1 MNQSTFK
8 RKLLNMEELRKI
20 ADSPIWNQGDTQGIY
35 NFPLPE
41 DRDFMEDGKRLAVGN
56 PEDETYIIGPYYA
69 ATSPQSH
76 IGPYK
81 WAIDFLVPD
90 GTEVLAAEDGVIV
103 EVIDSNFA
111 WGDSEEFRD
120 QLNYLTIRHANGEF
134 SQYCHLATQS
144 FRQTGLKV
152 GDSVKKGQQIARVG
166 KTGWTDRDHLHFL
179 VFKVEKLE
187 GSPFGFYSLKV
198 RFDNL

>member
-1 MNQSTFK
+1 
-8 RKLLNMEELRKI
+8 MEELRKI
-20 ADSPIWNQGDTQGIY
+20 AGSPIWNQGDSVGIY
-35 NFPLPE
+35 NFPLPQN
-41 DRDFMEDGKRLAVGN
+41 RDFIEDGKRLAIGN
-56 PEDETYIIGPYYA
+56 PEEETYIIGPYYA

-76 IGPYK
+76 IGPFK

-103 EVIDSNFA
+103 EAIDSNFA

-120 QLNYLTIRHANGEF
+120 QLNYVTIKHGNGEF

-152 GDSVKKGQQIARVG
+152 GDTVKKGDQIARVG

-179 VFKVEKLE
+179 VFKVGQLE
-187 GSPFGFYSLKV
+187 GSPYGFYSLKV
-198 RFDNL
+198 RFKHF

>member
-1 MNQSTFK
+1 VRSLGKRVNLNRFRGFESPTLRQDNLVSDRPDYFVNMNHSTFK
-8 RKLLNMEELRKI
+8 RKIIEMEELRKI
-20 ADSPIWNQGDTQGIY
+20 ADSPIWNQGDTKGIY
-35 NFPLPE
+35 NFPLPQ
-41 DRDFMEDGKRLAVGN
+41 DRDFMEDGKRLAIGN

-103 EVIDSNFA
+103 EVIDGNFA

-120 QLNYLTIRHANGEF
+120 
-134 SQYCHLATQS
+134 
-144 FRQTGLKV
+144 
-152 GDSVKKGQQIARVG
+152 
-166 KTGWTDRDHLHFL
+166 
-179 VFKVEKLE
+179 
-187 GSPFGFYSLKV
+187 
-198 RFDNL
+198 

>member
-1 MNQSTFK
+1 
-8 RKLLNMEELRKI
+8 MEELRKT
-20 ADSPIWNQGDTQGIY
+20 ADNPIWNQGDTKGVC
-35 NFPLPE
+35 NFPLPQN
-41 DRDFMEDGKRLAVGN
+41 RDFMEDGKRLAIGI
-56 PEDETYIIGPYYA
+56 PEDETYIIGLYYA

-90 GTEVLAAEDGVIV
+90 GTEVLAAEDGLIV
-103 EVIDSNFA
+103 EAIDTKFA

-144 FRQTGLKV
+144 FCQTGLKV
-152 GDSVKKGQQIARVG
+152 GNYVKKGRQIARVG

-179 VFKVEKLE
+179 VFKVEELE
-187 GSPFGFYSLKV
+187 GNPYRFYGLKV

>member
-1 MNQSTFK
+1 
-8 RKLLNMEELRKI
+8 MEELRKI
-20 ADSPIWNQGDTQGIY
+20 ADSPIWNQGDSKGVY
-35 NFPLPE
+35 NFPLPQ
-41 DRDFMEDGKRLAVGN
+41 DGNFMEDGKKLAIGI

-81 WAIDFLVPD
+81 WAIDFLVLD
-90 GTEVLAAEDGVIV
+90 GTEVLAAEDGVII
-103 EVIDSNFA
+103 EAIDGNFA
-111 WGDSEEFRD
+111 WGDSEKFRD
-120 QLNYLTIRHANGEF
+120 QLNYITIKHANGEF

-166 KTGWTDRDHLHFL
+166 KTGWTDRDHLHFI
-179 VFKVEKLE
+179 VFRVEQLE
-187 GSPFGFYSLKV
+187 GSPYGFYSLKV
-198 RFDNL
+198 RFHYL

>member
-1 MNQSTFK
+1 MNSSTLK
-8 RKLLNMEELRKI
+8 RKLLDMEELRKI
-20 ADSPIWNQGDTQGIY
+20 ADSPIWNQGDTEGIY
-35 NFPLPE
+35 NFPLPH
-41 DRDFMEDGKRLAVGN
+41 RDFMEDGKRLAIGN
-56 PEDETYIIGPYYA
+56 PEDETYIIGPCYA

-90 GTEVLAAEDGVIV
+90 GTEVLAAEDGFIV
-103 EVIDSNFA
+103 EVIDGNFT

-120 QLNYLTIRHANGEF
+120 QLNYITIRHANGEF

-144 FRQTGLKV
+144 FRQTGLGV
-152 GDSVKKGQQIARVG
+152 GDYVKKGQQIARVG

-179 VFKVEKLE
+179 VFKVGELE
-187 GSPFGFYSLKV
+187 GNPYGFYSLKV
-198 RFDNL
+198 RFNDF